1 VLLFSGLALLL
12 LLLLL
17 LLCGPFAALLEFA
30 RLTSQLEYEAAQ
42 TQV

>member
-1 VLLFSGLALLL
+1 VLLFSGLALLLL

-30 RLTSQLEYEAAQ
+30 R
-42 TQV
+42 